1 MWITQYT
8 EAVKRQLIDTYGFP
22 ENLDKPGCV
31 LGEVP
36 DGEYPMTI
44 NGRMDYVRIEGGKI
58 SCCNFDAPQPSFETP
73 PTLKS
78 G

>member
-1 MWITQYT
+1 MWMT
-8 EAVKRQLIDTYGFP
+8 EYIDAIKRQLIDQYGFP
-22 ENLDKPGCV
+22 EDLDHPGCV
-31 LGEVP
+31 QGEVP

-44 NGRMDYVRIEGGKI
+44 NDRLDYVRIEGGKI
-58 SCCNFDAPQPSFETP
+58 SYCNFDAPQPSSKTP